1 MVGPEA
7 ASIAV
12 SSLTH
17 ILLNSGESR
26 CYLNEGV
33 SRRTMAIT
41 DDLMR
46 RGGVVI
52 SRSLGTYA
60 TLHHGRG
67 GLVLTLG
74 RNSLPLTVSA
84 LAIDPSGSDLWE
96 WLMIS
101 HKFFRANVPGYRIGQ
116 IPERPQATP
125 RMATVELPYMASHV
139 SPKTAERLH
148 GLAGE
153 LGVALAFAG
162 AGK

>member
-1 MVGPEA
+1 MLRPAA
-7 ASIAV
+7 ASAA
-12 SSLTH
+12 SPALTH

-26 CYLNEGV
+26 CYLHPAPN
-33 SRRTMAIT
+33 RRALRSTRA
-41 DDLMR
+41 LVR

-125 RMATVELPYMASHV
+125 WMATVELPYMASHV